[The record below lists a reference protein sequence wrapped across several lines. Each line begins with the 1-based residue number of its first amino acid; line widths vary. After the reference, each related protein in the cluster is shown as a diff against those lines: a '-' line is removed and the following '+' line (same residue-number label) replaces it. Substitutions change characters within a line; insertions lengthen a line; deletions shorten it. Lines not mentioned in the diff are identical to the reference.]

1 MINFLKSLFAAKPQ
15 TEVAPQPMPTDLP
28 PSLLDGLETQITVIK
43 KVATEEEKTVLDQL
57 LLAVQ
62 QDDLASVAKHFH
74 KISQLSRDWHLE
86 NAGILMSARINKM
99 LKEKESGLIDAEK
112 LKLERNVLID
122 SLSRGI
128 GNIAE
133 VLKQR

>member
-15 TEVAPQPMPTDLP
+15 TEVAPQPKPTDLP